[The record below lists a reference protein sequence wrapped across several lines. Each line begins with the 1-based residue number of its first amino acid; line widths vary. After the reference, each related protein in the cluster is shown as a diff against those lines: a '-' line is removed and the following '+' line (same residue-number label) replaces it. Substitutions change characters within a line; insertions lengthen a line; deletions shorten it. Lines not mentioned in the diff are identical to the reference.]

1 MKGKGG
7 GYAVV
12 CSFNGGIIRPDRI
25 CSSLFNHLCIY
36 WLKGGEIA
44 VSPLKKK
51 KRNLAP
57 QPGSCEQ
64 TRKTTRLKWNPL
76 EMERAGHQ
84 FISDFFS
91 FKLLLLLFWPTRI
104 CTIYLISVASPSLNL
119 CPLSSLENAI
129 LPETLPR
136 FLMSYPSFTLLSSPS
151 LVFLH
156 FAMYRY
162 LKSCRKTTPYC
173 TIPMHT

>member
-51 KRNLAP
+51 KEILHRSQVAVSR
-57 QPGSCEQ
+57 PG
-64 TRKTTRLKWNPL
+64 K
-76 EMERAGHQ
+76 
-84 FISDFFS
+84 
-91 FKLLLLLFWPTRI
+91 
-104 CTIYLISVASPSLNL
+104 
-119 CPLSSLENAI
+119 
-129 LPETLPR
+129 PR
-136 FLMSYPSFTLLSSPS
+136 G
-151 LVFLH
+151 
-156 FAMYRY
+156 
-162 LKSCRKTTPYC
+162 
-173 TIPMHT
+173 